1 MKSRKNEKENN
12 YNNNISLNVN
22 TYQIS
27 FKRWWLHEYKAI
39 LYSVTKYHILNH
51 KSTKGYDNGWKIKI
65 FGLTIYDE
73 IKTYVSA

>member
-1 MKSRKNEKENN
+1 MKKK
-12 YNNNISLNVN
+12 IIIIIILVLML
-22 TYQIS
+22 IPIK
-27 FKRWWLHEYKAI
+27 FHLKDGGFIEYKAI

-73 IKTYVSA
+73 INTYVSA

>member
-1 MKSRKNEKENN
+1 MLIPIKFHLKDGGS
-12 YNNNISLNVN
+12 I
-22 TYQIS
+22 
-27 FKRWWLHEYKAI
+27 EYKAI

-51 KSTKGYDNGWKIKI
+51 KSTNGYDNGWKIKI